1 MAKRENLKREEI
13 VLLVNIEKRTPTQKG
28 TNSIYMDMGSVD
40 FETDLFIGECH
51 VAPMGGTGPVVTIR
65 RKKEDE
71 MAYRHYSLKAKDFIQ
86 AVVECE
92 SAEKPK

>member
-1 MAKRENLKREEI
+1 MANKENLRREEI
-13 VLLVNIEKRTPTQKG
+13 TLTVKIEKRTPIKKG
-28 TNSIYMDMGSVD
+28 ANSIYMDMGSVD
-40 FETDLFIGECH
+40 FETDLFIGTCH

-86 AVVECE
+86 AVIEYE
-92 SAEKPK
+92 QSK